1 MENERIDKLE
11 ARILQLE
18 KEVQQ
23 LKEEKNKPPI
33 LTNQEVPQP
42 IKPVSTSIPKKPTVP
57 KPETVKKEQTDWET
71 LLGKVWLPRIFI
83 FVLLLG
89 VVWGFRI
96 AVDAGWLNETNR
108 IIIGFIVAV
117 LFYYIGNKQIKRDR
131 VALGKVLLVGFISTL
146 LVTTFAMHILYDMI
160 PLAVAFP
167 LNVIWV
173 AIGIYLSHLH
183 RSQAMGV
190 MFAVAGYL
198 IPFLVAGSGTNATVV
213 SVITYELIYYVALLW
228 FAVRNQYRILF
239 YVSTVFLHIVYIA
252 LLFTGSHVWDSAH
265 IFLMTVGILIQH
277 EVVFYTLLKGKIEK
291 LRAFPVLFSGFIVT
305 LTWAKIGFE
314 IHDVAYLFTIYVLL
328 TTIRYGWLAYHSN
341 RKQQAN
347 LFSISTVAATFG
359 ISVLILDL
367 VDSPYVSTSL
377 FLIQGALVVYVGYTF
392 QSKIQQIVGYVIYYL
407 VALIIISDPFLLW
420 WEDIMVWAILI
431 GTLYFLVLFN
441 LKRKDEMF
449 FRVNIV
455 AALLAHTIFLLELDY
470 YNIAFGELYWMVI
483 ISSLIVLY
491 RLTSKHMHTVMKQ
504 VYVGVNVIIHL
515 AFISYLA
522 GEWVTGM
529 TNEVVFFTTIG
540 WALYALGCV
549 FIGVRRQHKE
559 TRLLGIGLIL
569 FTLLKLIFFDLAFI
583 SLATRAMLFVLL
595 GFIGIVLSRFMYG
608 KNKE

>member
-18 KEVQQ
+18 REVQQ
-23 LKEEKNKPPI
+23 LKEGKNKPPI
-33 LTNQEVPQP
+33 LTNQKVPQS
-42 IKPVSTSIPKKPTVP
+42 IKPVSSSVPKKPTVP
-57 KPETVKKEQTDWET
+57 KSDKVKKEQMDWET

-108 IIIGFIVAV
+108 IIIGFLVAG

-252 LLFTGSHVWDSAH
+252 LLFTGSQFWNSAH

-277 EVVFYTLLKGKIEK
+277 EVVFYTLIKGKIEK
-291 LRAFPVLFSGFIVT
+291 LRTFPVLFSGFIVT

-314 IHDVAYLFTIYVLL
+314 IHYVGYLFTIYVLL

-377 FLIQGALVVYVGYTF
+377 FLIQGALAVYVGYTF

-407 VALIIISDPFLLW
+407 VALIIISDPFLSW
-420 WEDIMVWAILI
+420 WEDMMVWVILI
-431 GTLYFLVLFN
+431 GTLYFLVMFN

-449 FRVNIV
+449 FHVNLV
-455 AALLAHTIFLLELDY
+455 AALLAHTIFLLELNY
-470 YNIAFGELYWMVI
+470 YNIAFETLYWIVM
-483 ISSLIVLY
+483 ISSLVVLY
-491 RLTSKHMHTVMKQ
+491 RLTNKQMQTVMKQ

-608 KNKE
+608 KNK